1 MKPKKHNVG
10 QVIVLAMCMLLM
22 LVMAFVM
29 FVGDSDYLLGKEAR
43 DVMDYANDGVAPPK
57 GIHIKVNVDA
67 CLGNYAETQHK
78 INGIIPAGKEE
89 HYIVWL
95 DNNAALSI
103 TVKNKKTINKLN
115 SIIDDTWDYL
125 DGVSDTHPSS
135 ITIEGQVSTMDSELE
150 GYYDDYLEEMGFTD
164 SGFPIYYVT
173 VDNTDTRATGWLII
187 GVLLVIGIGCL
198 IGMISTIKAIKREK
212 AAAESVQNTYAGNNA
227 NVFGNINNYGADG
240 AYNNSAYD
248 NNAQYN
254 NGAYDNNS
262 SYNNGAYDNNSS
274 YNNGAYD
281 NNSSYNNGAYG
292 NNSAYNNNPYANN
305 QYGNNNNMTD
315 GTNNPSDNNL

>member
-1 MKPKKHNVG
+1 MKPKKHNAG

-22 LVMAFVM
+22 FVMAFVM
-29 FVGDSDYLLGKEAR
+29 FVGDSDYLLGEEAR
-43 DVMDYANDGVAPPK
+43 DVMDYADDGVAPPK

-125 DGVSDTHPSS
+125 DGVSDTLPSS
-135 ITIEGQVSTMDSELE
+135 ITIEGQVNTMDSELE
-150 GYYDDYLEEMGFTD
+150 GYYDDYLEDMGFAD

-173 VDNTDTRATGWLII
+173 VDNTDTRATGWLIV

-198 IGMISTIKAIKREK
+198 IGMISIIKAIKREK
-212 AAAESVQNTYAGNNA
+212 AAAENVQNTYAGNMGNNA
-227 NVFGNINNYGADG
+227 NVFGNNS
-240 AYNNSAYD
+240 AYNNGAYGDNSA
-248 NNAQYN
+248 YN
-254 NGAYDNNS
+254 NGAYDYNS
-262 SYNNGAYDNNSS
+262 T
-274 YNNGAYD
+274 
-281 NNSSYNNGAYG
+281 
-292 NNSAYNNNPYANN
+292 YNNNPYADS
-305 QYGNNNNMTD
+305 QYGNNNDMTN
-315 GTNNPSDNNL
+315 GMNNPSDNNL

>member
-1 MKPKKHNVG
+1 MKPKKHNAG

-22 LVMAFVM
+22 FVMAFVM

-43 DVMDYANDGVAPPK
+43 DVMDYADDGVAPPK

-125 DGVSDTHPSS
+125 DGASDTLPSS
-135 ITIEGQVSTMDSELE
+135 ITIEGQVNTMDSELE
-150 GYYDDYLEEMGFTD
+150 GYYDDYLEDMGFAD

-173 VDNTDTRATGWLII
+173 VDNTDTRATGWLIV

-198 IGMISTIKAIKREK
+198 IGMISIIKAIKREK
-212 AAAESVQNTYAGNNA
+212 AAAENVQNTYAGNDA
-227 NVFGNINNYGADG
+227 NVFGNINNYGANG
-240 AYNNSAYD
+240 AY

-254 NGAYDNNS
+254 NGTYGDNS
-262 SYNNGAYDNNSS
+262 AYNNGAYDYNST
-274 YNNGAYD
+274 
-281 NNSSYNNGAYG
+281 
-292 NNSAYNNNPYANN
+292 YNNNPYADS
-305 QYGNNNNMTD
+305 QYGNNNDMTN
-315 GTNNPSDNNL
+315 GMNNPSDNNL

>member
-1 MKPKKHNVG
+1 MF
-10 QVIVLAMCMLLM
+10 
-22 LVMAFVM
+22 VMAFVM

-43 DVMDYANDGVAPPK
+43 DVMDYADDGVAPPK

-125 DGVSDTHPSS
+125 DGASDTLPSS
-135 ITIEGQVSTMDSELE
+135 ITIEGQVNTMDSELE
-150 GYYDDYLEEMGFTD
+150 GYYDDYLEDMGFAD

-173 VDNTDTRATGWLII
+173 VDNTDTRATGWLIV

-198 IGMISTIKAIKREK
+198 IGMISIIKAIKREK
-212 AAAESVQNTYAGNNA
+212 AAAENVQNTYAGNDA
-227 NVFGNINNYGADG
+227 NVFGNINNYGANG
-240 AYNNSAYD
+240 AY

-254 NGAYDNNS
+254 NGTYGDNS
-262 SYNNGAYDNNSS
+262 AYNNGAYDYNST
-274 YNNGAYD
+274 
-281 NNSSYNNGAYG
+281 
-292 NNSAYNNNPYANN
+292 YNNNPYADS
-305 QYGNNNNMTD
+305 QYGNNNDMTN
-315 GTNNPSDNNL
+315 GMNNPSDNNL

>member
-1 MKPKKHNVG
+1 MKPKKHNAG

-22 LVMAFVM
+22 FVMAFVM

-43 DVMDYANDGVAPPK
+43 DVMDYADDGVAPPK

-125 DGVSDTHPSS
+125 DGVSDTLPSS
-135 ITIEGQVSTMDSELE
+135 ITIEGQVNTMDSELE
-150 GYYDDYLEEMGFTD
+150 GYYDDYLEDMGFAD

-173 VDNTDTRATGWLII
+173 VDNTDTRATGWLIV

-198 IGMISTIKAIKREK
+198 VGMISVIKAIKREK
-212 AAAESVQNTYAGNNA
+212 AAAENVQNTYAGNDA
-227 NVFGNINNYGADG
+227 NVFGNINNYGANG
-240 AYNNSAYD
+240 AY

-254 NGAYDNNS
+254 NGT
-262 SYNNGAYDNNSS
+262 
-274 YNNGAYD
+274 
-281 NNSSYNNGAYG
+281 YG
-292 NNSAYNNNPYANN
+292 NNSAYNNGAYDYNSTYNNNPYADS
-305 QYGNNNNMTD
+305 QYGNNNDMTN
-315 GTNNPSDNNL
+315 GMNNPSDNNL

>member
-1 MKPKKHNVG
+1 MKPKKHNAG

-22 LVMAFVM
+22 FVMAFVM

-43 DVMDYANDGVAPPK
+43 DVMDYADDGVAPPK

-125 DGVSDTHPSS
+125 DGVSDTLPSS
-135 ITIEGQVSTMDSELE
+135 ITIEGQVNTMDSELE
-150 GYYDDYLEEMGFTD
+150 GYYDDYLEDMGFAD

-173 VDNTDTRATGWLII
+173 VDNTDTRATGWLIV

-198 IGMISTIKAIKREK
+198 VGMISVIKAIKREK
-212 AAAESVQNTYAGNNA
+212 AAAEAVQNTYAGNDA
-227 NVFGNINNYGADG
+227 NVFGNINNYGANG
-240 AYNNSAYD
+240 AY

-254 NGAYDNNS
+254 NGTYGDNS
-262 SYNNGAYDNNSS
+262 AYNNGAYDYNST
-274 YNNGAYD
+274 
-281 NNSSYNNGAYG
+281 
-292 NNSAYNNNPYANN
+292 YNNNPYADS
-305 QYGNNNNMTD
+305 QYGNNNDMTN
-315 GTNNPSDNNL
+315 GMNNPSDNNL

>member
-1 MKPKKHNVG
+1 MKPKKHNAG

-22 LVMAFVM
+22 FVMAFVM

-43 DVMDYANDGVAPPK
+43 DVMDYADDGVAPPK

-125 DGVSDTHPSS
+125 DGVSDTLPSS
-135 ITIEGQVSTMDSELE
+135 ITIEGQVNTMDSELE
-150 GYYDDYLEEMGFTD
+150 GYYDDYLEDMGFAD

-173 VDNTDTRATGWLII
+173 VDNTDTRATGWLIV

-198 IGMISTIKAIKREK
+198 IGMISIIKAIKREK
-212 AAAESVQNTYAGNNA
+212 AAAENVQNTYAGNMGNNA
-227 NVFGNINNYGADG
+227 NVFGN
-240 AYNNSAYD
+240 NSA
-248 NNAQYN
+248 
-254 NGAYDNNS
+254 
-262 SYNNGAYDNNSS
+262 
-274 YNNGAYD
+274 
-281 NNSSYNNGAYG
+281 YNNGAYG
-292 NNSAYNNNPYANN
+292 NNSAYNNGAYGDNSAYNNGAYDYNSTYNNNPYADS
-305 QYGNNNNMTD
+305 QYGNNNDMTN
-315 GTNNPSDNNL
+315 GMNNPSDNNL

>member
-1 MKPKKHNVG
+1 MKPKKHNAG

-22 LVMAFVM
+22 FVMAFVM
-29 FVGDSDYLLGKEAR
+29 FVGDSDYLLGEEAR
-43 DVMDYANDGVAPPK
+43 DVMDYADDGVAPPK

-125 DGVSDTHPSS
+125 DGVSDTLPSS

-150 GYYDDYLEEMGFTD
+150 GYYDDYLEDMGFAD

-173 VDNTDTRATGWLII
+173 VDNTDTRATGWLIV

-198 IGMISTIKAIKREK
+198 IGMISIIKAIKREK
-212 AAAESVQNTYAGNNA
+212 AAAENVQNTYAGNMGNNA
-227 NVFGNINNYGADG
+227 NVFGNNS
-240 AYNNSAYD
+240 AYNNGAYGDNSA
-248 NNAQYN
+248 YN
-254 NGAYDNNS
+254 NGAYDYNS
-262 SYNNGAYDNNSS
+262 T
-274 YNNGAYD
+274 
-281 NNSSYNNGAYG
+281 
-292 NNSAYNNNPYANN
+292 YNNNPYADS
-305 QYGNNNNMTD
+305 QYGNNNDMTN
-315 GTNNPSDNNL
+315 GMNNPSDNNL

>member
-1 MKPKKHNVG
+1 MKPKKHNAG

-22 LVMAFVM
+22 FVMAFVM

-43 DVMDYANDGVAPPK
+43 DVMDYADDGVAPPK

-125 DGVSDTHPSS
+125 DGVSDTLPSS
-135 ITIEGQVSTMDSELE
+135 ITIEGQVNTMNSELE
-150 GYYDDYLEEMGFTD
+150 GYYDDYLEDMGFAD

-173 VDNTDTRATGWLII
+173 VDNTDTRATGWLIV

-198 IGMISTIKAIKREK
+198 IGMISIIKAIKREK
-212 AAAESVQNTYAGNNA
+212 AAAESVQNTYAGNDA
-227 NVFGNINNYGADG
+227 NVFGNINNYGANG
-240 AYNNSAYD
+240 AY

-254 NGAYDNNS
+254 NGTYGDNS
-262 SYNNGAYDNNSS
+262 AYNNGAYDYNST
-274 YNNGAYD
+274 
-281 NNSSYNNGAYG
+281 
-292 NNSAYNNNPYANN
+292 YNNNPYADS
-305 QYGNNNNMTD
+305 QYGNNNDMTN
-315 GTNNPSDNNL
+315 GMNNPSDNNL

>member
-1 MKPKKHNVG
+1 M
-10 QVIVLAMCMLLM
+10 
-22 LVMAFVM
+22 
-29 FVGDSDYLLGKEAR
+29 
-43 DVMDYANDGVAPPK
+43 
-57 GIHIKVNVDA
+57 DA

-125 DGVSDTHPSS
+125 DGVSDTLPSS
-135 ITIEGQVSTMDSELE
+135 ITIEGQVNTMDSELK
-150 GYYDDYLEEMGFTD
+150 GYYDDYLEDMGFAD

-173 VDNTDTRATGWLII
+173 VDNTDTRATGWLIV

-198 IGMISTIKAIKREK
+198 VGMISIIKAIKREK
-212 AAAESVQNTYAGNNA
+212 AAAEAVQNTYAGNDA
-227 NVFGNINNYGADG
+227 NVFGNINNYGANG
-240 AYNNSAYD
+240 AY

-254 NGAYDNNS
+254 NGTYGDNS
-262 SYNNGAYDNNSS
+262 AYNNGAYDYNST
-274 YNNGAYD
+274 
-281 NNSSYNNGAYG
+281 
-292 NNSAYNNNPYANN
+292 YNNNPYADS
-305 QYGNNNNMTD
+305 QYGNNNNMTN
-315 GTNNPSDNNL
+315 GMNNPPDNNL

>member
-1 MKPKKHNVG
+1 MKPKKHNAG

-22 LVMAFVM
+22 FVMAFVM

-43 DVMDYANDGVAPPK
+43 DVMDYADDGVAPPK

-125 DGVSDTHPSS
+125 DGVSDTLPSS
-135 ITIEGQVSTMDSELE
+135 ITIEGQVNTMDSELE
-150 GYYDDYLEEMGFTD
+150 GYYDDYLEDMGFAD

-173 VDNTDTRATGWLII
+173 VDNTDTRATGWLIV

-198 IGMISTIKAIKREK
+198 VGMISVIKAIKREK
-212 AAAESVQNTYAGNNA
+212 AAAENVQNTYAGNDA
-227 NVFGNINNYGADG
+227 NVFGNINNYGANG
-240 AYNNSAYD
+240 AY

-254 NGAYDNNS
+254 NGTYGDNS
-262 SYNNGAYDNNSS
+262 AYNNGAYDYNST
-274 YNNGAYD
+274 
-281 NNSSYNNGAYG
+281 
-292 NNSAYNNNPYANN
+292 YNNNPYADS
-305 QYGNNNNMTD
+305 QYGNNNDMTN
-315 GTNNPSDNNL
+315 GMNNPSDNNL

>member
-1 MKPKKHNVG
+1 MKPKKHNAG

-22 LVMAFVM
+22 FVMAFVM

-43 DVMDYANDGVAPPK
+43 DVMDYADDGVAPPK

-125 DGVSDTHPSS
+125 DGVSDTLPSS
-135 ITIEGQVSTMDSELE
+135 ITIEGQVNTMDSELE
-150 GYYDDYLEEMGFTD
+150 GYYDDYLEDMGFAD

-173 VDNTDTRATGWLII
+173 VDNTDTRATGWLIV

-198 IGMISTIKAIKREK
+198 IGMILVIKAIKREK
-212 AAAESVQNTYAGNNA
+212 AAAEAVQNTYAGNDA
-227 NVFGNINNYGADG
+227 NVFGNINNYGANG
-240 AYNNSAYD
+240 AY

-254 NGAYDNNS
+254 NGTYGDNS
-262 SYNNGAYDNNSS
+262 AYNNGAYDYNST
-274 YNNGAYD
+274 
-281 NNSSYNNGAYG
+281 
-292 NNSAYNNNPYANN
+292 YNNNPYADS
-305 QYGNNNNMTD
+305 QYGNNNDMTN
-315 GTNNPSDNNL
+315 GMNNPSDNNL

>member
-1 MKPKKHNVG
+1 MKSKKHNAG

-22 LVMAFVM
+22 FVMAFVM
-29 FVGDSDYLLGKEAR
+29 FVGDSDYLLGEEAR
-43 DVMDYANDGVAPPK
+43 DVMDYADDGVAPPK

-125 DGVSDTHPSS
+125 DGVSDTLPSS

-150 GYYDDYLEEMGFTD
+150 GYYDDYLEDMGFAD

-173 VDNTDTRATGWLII
+173 VDNTDTRVTGWLIV

-198 IGMISTIKAIKREK
+198 IGMISVIKAIKREK
-212 AAAESVQNTYAGNNA
+212 AAAENVKNAYAGNMGNNA
-227 NVFGNINNYGADG
+227 NVFGNINNYGANG
-240 AYNNSAYD
+240 AYNNGTYGDNSA
-248 NNAQYN
+248 YN
-254 NGAYDNNS
+254 NGAYDYNS
-262 SYNNGAYDNNSS
+262 T
-274 YNNGAYD
+274 
-281 NNSSYNNGAYG
+281 
-292 NNSAYNNNPYANN
+292 YNNNPYADS
-305 QYGNNNNMTD
+305 QYGNNNDMTN
-315 GTNNPSDNNL
+315 GMNNSSDNNL

>member
-1 MKPKKHNVG
+1 MKPKKHNAG

-22 LVMAFVM
+22 FVMAFVM

-43 DVMDYANDGVAPPK
+43 DVMDYADDGVAPPK

-125 DGVSDTHPSS
+125 DGVSDTLPSS
-135 ITIEGQVSTMDSELE
+135 ITIEGQVNTMDSELE
-150 GYYDDYLEEMGFTD
+150 GYYDDYLEDMGFAD

-173 VDNTDTRATGWLII
+173 VDNTDTRATGWLIV

-198 IGMISTIKAIKREK
+198 IGMISIIKAIKREK
-212 AAAESVQNTYAGNNA
+212 AAAENVQNTYAGNMGNNA
-227 NVFGNINNYGADG
+227 NVFGNNS
-240 AYNNSAYD
+240 AYNNGAYGDNSA
-248 NNAQYN
+248 YN
-254 NGAYDNNS
+254 NGAYDYNS
-262 SYNNGAYDNNSS
+262 T
-274 YNNGAYD
+274 
-281 NNSSYNNGAYG
+281 
-292 NNSAYNNNPYANN
+292 YNNNPYADS
-305 QYGNNNNMTD
+305 QYGNNNDMTN
-315 GTNNPSDNNL
+315 GMNNPSDNNL

>member
-1 MKPKKHNVG
+1 MKPKKHNAG

-22 LVMAFVM
+22 FVMAFVM

-43 DVMDYANDGVAPPK
+43 DVMDYADDGVAPPK

-125 DGVSDTHPSS
+125 DGVSDTLPSS
-135 ITIEGQVSTMDSELE
+135 ITIEGQVNTMDSELE
-150 GYYDDYLEEMGFTD
+150 GYYDDYLEDMGFAD

-173 VDNTDTRATGWLII
+173 VDNTDTRATGWLIV

-198 IGMISTIKAIKREK
+198 IGMISIIKAIKREK
-212 AAAESVQNTYAGNNA
+212 AAAESVQNTYAGNDA
-227 NVFGNINNYGADG
+227 NVFGNINNYGANG
-240 AYNNSAYD
+240 AY

-254 NGAYDNNS
+254 NGTYGDNS
-262 SYNNGAYDNNSS
+262 AYNNGAYDYNST
-274 YNNGAYD
+274 
-281 NNSSYNNGAYG
+281 
-292 NNSAYNNNPYANN
+292 YNNNPYADS
-305 QYGNNNNMTD
+305 QYGNNNDMTN
-315 GTNNPSDNNL
+315 GMNNPSDNNL

>member
-1 MKPKKHNVG
+1 MKPKKHNAG

-22 LVMAFVM
+22 FVMAFVM

-43 DVMDYANDGVAPPK
+43 DVMDYADDGVAPPK
-57 GIHIKVNVDA
+57 GVHIKVNVDA

-95 DNNAALSI
+95 DNDAALSI

-125 DGVSDTHPSS
+125 DGVSDTLPSS

-150 GYYDDYLEEMGFTD
+150 GYYDDYLEEMGFAD

-173 VDNTDTRATGWLII
+173 VDNTDTRATGWLIV

-198 IGMISTIKAIKREK
+198 IGMISIIKAIKREK
-212 AAAESVQNTYAGNNA
+212 AAAENVQNTYAGNMGNNA
-227 NVFGNINNYGADG
+227 NVFGNNS
-240 AYNNSAYD
+240 AYNNGAYGDNSA
-248 NNAQYN
+248 YN
-254 NGAYDNNS
+254 NGAYDYNS
-262 SYNNGAYDNNSS
+262 T
-274 YNNGAYD
+274 
-281 NNSSYNNGAYG
+281 
-292 NNSAYNNNPYANN
+292 YNNNPYADS
-305 QYGNNNNMTD
+305 QYGNNNNMTS
-315 GTNNPSDNNL
+315 GMNNPSDNNL

>member
-1 MKPKKHNVG
+1 MKPKKHNAG

-22 LVMAFVM
+22 FVMAFVM

-43 DVMDYANDGVAPPK
+43 DVMDYADDGVAPPK

-125 DGVSDTHPSS
+125 DGVSDTLPSS
-135 ITIEGQVSTMDSELE
+135 ITIEGQVNTMDSELE
-150 GYYDDYLEEMGFTD
+150 GYYDDYLEDMGFAD

-173 VDNTDTRATGWLII
+173 VDNTDTRATGWLIV

-198 IGMISTIKAIKREK
+198 IGMISVIKAIKREK
-212 AAAESVQNTYAGNNA
+212 AAAENVQNTYAGNDA
-227 NVFGNINNYGADG
+227 NVFGNINNYGANG
-240 AYNNSAYD
+240 AY

-254 NGAYDNNS
+254 NGT
-262 SYNNGAYDNNSS
+262 
-274 YNNGAYD
+274 
-281 NNSSYNNGAYG
+281 YG
-292 NNSAYNNNPYANN
+292 NNSAYNNGEYDYNSTYNNNPYADS
-305 QYGNNNNMTD
+305 QYGNNNDMTN
-315 GTNNPSDNNL
+315 GMNNPSDNNL

>member
-1 MKPKKHNVG
+1 MKPKKHNAG

-22 LVMAFVM
+22 FVMAFVM
-29 FVGDSDYLLGKEAR
+29 FVGDSDYLLGEEAR
-43 DVMDYANDGVAPPK
+43 DVMDYADDGVAPPK

-125 DGVSDTHPSS
+125 DGVSDTLPSS
-135 ITIEGQVSTMDSELE
+135 ITIEGQVNTMDSELE
-150 GYYDDYLEEMGFTD
+150 GYYDDYLEDMGFAD

-173 VDNTDTRATGWLII
+173 VDNTDTRATGWLIV

-198 IGMISTIKAIKREK
+198 VGMISVIKAIKREK
-212 AAAESVQNTYAGNNA
+212 AAAENVQNTYAGNMGNNA
-227 NVFGNINNYGADG
+227 NVFGN
-240 AYNNSAYD
+240 NSA
-248 NNAQYN
+248 
-254 NGAYDNNS
+254 
-262 SYNNGAYDNNSS
+262 
-274 YNNGAYD
+274 
-281 NNSSYNNGAYG
+281 YNNGAYG
-292 NNSAYNNNPYANN
+292 NNSAYNNGAYDYNSTYNNNPYADS
-305 QYGNNNNMTD
+305 QYGNNNDMTN
-315 GTNNPSDNNL
+315 GMNNPSDNNL

>member
-1 MKPKKHNVG
+1 MKPKKHNAG

-22 LVMAFVM
+22 FVMAFVM

-43 DVMDYANDGVAPPK
+43 DVMDYADDGVAPPK

-125 DGVSDTHPSS
+125 DGASDTLPSS
-135 ITIEGQVSTMDSELE
+135 ITIEGQVNTMDSELE
-150 GYYDDYLEEMGFTD
+150 GYYDDYLEDMGFAD

-173 VDNTDTRATGWLII
+173 VDNTDTRATGWLIV

-198 IGMISTIKAIKREK
+198 IGMISIIKAIKREK
-212 AAAESVQNTYAGNNA
+212 AAAEAVQNTYAGNDA
-227 NVFGNINNYGADG
+227 NVFGNINNYGANG
-240 AYNNSAYD
+240 AY

-254 NGAYDNNS
+254 NGTYGDNS
-262 SYNNGAYDNNSS
+262 AYNNGAYDYNST
-274 YNNGAYD
+274 
-281 NNSSYNNGAYG
+281 
-292 NNSAYNNNPYANN
+292 YNNNPYADS
-305 QYGNNNNMTD
+305 QYGNNNDMTN
-315 GTNNPSDNNL
+315 GMNNPSDNNL

>member
-1 MKPKKHNVG
+1 MKPKKHNAG

-22 LVMAFVM
+22 FVMAFVM

-43 DVMDYANDGVAPPK
+43 DVMDYADDGVAPPK
-57 GIHIKVNVDA
+57 GVHIKVNVDA

-95 DNNAALSI
+95 DNDAALSI

-125 DGVSDTHPSS
+125 DGVSDTLPSS

-150 GYYDDYLEEMGFTD
+150 GYYDDYLEEMGFAD

-173 VDNTDTRATGWLII
+173 VDNTDTRATGWLIV

-198 IGMISTIKAIKREK
+198 IGMISIIKAIKREK
-212 AAAESVQNTYAGNNA
+212 AAAENVQNTYAGNMGNNA
-227 NVFGNINNYGADG
+227 NVFGNNS
-240 AYNNSAYD
+240 AYNNGAYGDNSA
-248 NNAQYN
+248 YN
-254 NGAYDNNS
+254 NGAYDYNS
-262 SYNNGAYDNNSS
+262 T
-274 YNNGAYD
+274 
-281 NNSSYNNGAYG
+281 
-292 NNSAYNNNPYANN
+292 YNNNPYADS
-305 QYGNNNNMTD
+305 QYGNNNNMTS
-315 GTNNPSDNNL
+315 GMNNSSDNNL

>member
-10 QVIVLAMCMLLM
+10 QVIILAMCMLLM

-43 DVMDYANDGVAPPK
+43 DVMDYADDGVAPPK
-57 GIHIKVNVDA
+57 GVHIKVNVDA

-78 INGIIPAGKEE
+78 INGVIPAGKEE

-103 TVKNKKTINKLN
+103 TVKSKKTINKLN

-125 DGVSDTHPSS
+125 DGVSDTLPSS
-135 ITIEGQVSTMDSELE
+135 ITIEGQVKTMDSELK
-150 GYYDDYLEEMGFTD
+150 GYYEDYLEEMGFTD

-173 VDNTDTRATGWLII
+173 VDNTDTRATGWLIV
-187 GVLLVIGIGCL
+187 GVLLVAGIGCL
-198 IGMISTIKAIKREK
+198 IGMISIIKAIKREK
-212 AAAESVQNTYAGNNA
+212 AAAEAVQNTYADNNA
-227 NVFGNINNYGADG
+227 NVFGNINNYGANG
-240 AYNNSAYD
+240 AY

-254 NGAYDNNS
+254 NGAYGNNS

>member
-1 MKPKKHNVG
+1 MKPKKHNAG

-22 LVMAFVM
+22 FVMAFVM

-43 DVMDYANDGVAPPK
+43 DVMDYADDGVAPPK

-125 DGVSDTHPSS
+125 DGVSDTLPSS
-135 ITIEGQVSTMDSELE
+135 ITIEGQVNTMDSELK
-150 GYYDDYLEEMGFTD
+150 GYYDDYLEDMGFAD

-173 VDNTDTRATGWLII
+173 VDNTDTRATGWLIV

-198 IGMISTIKAIKREK
+198 VGMISIIKAIKREK
-212 AAAESVQNTYAGNNA
+212 AAAEAVQNTYAGNDA
-227 NVFGNINNYGADG
+227 NVFGNINNYGANG
-240 AYNNSAYD
+240 AY

-254 NGAYDNNS
+254 NGTYGDNS
-262 SYNNGAYDNNSS
+262 AYNNGAYDYNST
-274 YNNGAYD
+274 
-281 NNSSYNNGAYG
+281 
-292 NNSAYNNNPYANN
+292 YNNNPYADS
-305 QYGNNNNMTD
+305 QYGNNNNMTN
-315 GTNNPSDNNL
+315 GMNNPSDNNL

>member
-1 MKPKKHNVG
+1 MKPKKHNAG

-22 LVMAFVM
+22 FVMAFVM

-43 DVMDYANDGVAPPK
+43 DVMDYADDGVAPPK

-125 DGVSDTHPSS
+125 DGVSDTLPSS

-150 GYYDDYLEEMGFTD
+150 GYYDDYLEDMGFAD

-173 VDNTDTRATGWLII
+173 VDNTDTRATGWLIV

-198 IGMISTIKAIKREK
+198 IGMISVIKAIKREK
-212 AAAESVQNTYAGNNA
+212 AAAENVQNTYAGNMGNNA
-227 NVFGNINNYGADG
+227 NVFGNNS
-240 AYNNSAYD
+240 AYNNGAYGDNSA
-248 NNAQYN
+248 YN
-254 NGAYDNNS
+254 NGAYDYNS
-262 SYNNGAYDNNSS
+262 T
-274 YNNGAYD
+274 
-281 NNSSYNNGAYG
+281 
-292 NNSAYNNNPYANN
+292 YNNNPYADS
-305 QYGNNNNMTD
+305 QYGNNNDMTN
-315 GTNNPSDNNL
+315 GMNNPSDNNL

>member
-1 MKPKKHNVG
+1 MKPKKHNAG

-22 LVMAFVM
+22 FVMAFVM

-43 DVMDYANDGVAPPK
+43 DVMDYADDGVAPPK

-125 DGVSDTHPSS
+125 DGVSDTLPSS
-135 ITIEGQVSTMDSELE
+135 ITIEGQVNTMDSELE
-150 GYYDDYLEEMGFTD
+150 GYYDDYLEDMGFAD

-173 VDNTDTRATGWLII
+173 VDNTDTRATGWLIV

-198 IGMISTIKAIKREK
+198 IGMISVIKAIKREK
-212 AAAESVQNTYAGNNA
+212 AAAEAVQNTYAGNMGNNA
-227 NVFGNINNYGADG
+227 NVFGNNS
-240 AYNNSAYD
+240 AYNNGAYGDNSA
-248 NNAQYN
+248 YN
-254 NGAYDNNS
+254 NGAYDYNS
-262 SYNNGAYDNNSS
+262 T
-274 YNNGAYD
+274 
-281 NNSSYNNGAYG
+281 
-292 NNSAYNNNPYANN
+292 YNNNPYADS
-305 QYGNNNNMTD
+305 QYGNNNDMTN
-315 GTNNPSDNNL
+315 GMNNPSDNNL

>member
-1 MKPKKHNVG
+1 MKPKKHNAG

-22 LVMAFVM
+22 FVMAFVM
-29 FVGDSDYLLGKEAR
+29 FVGDSDYLLGEEAR
-43 DVMDYANDGVAPPK
+43 DVMDYADDGVAPPK

-125 DGVSDTHPSS
+125 DGVSDTLPSS

-150 GYYDDYLEEMGFTD
+150 GYYDDYLEDMGFAD

-173 VDNTDTRATGWLII
+173 VDNTDTRATGWLIV

-198 IGMISTIKAIKREK
+198 IGMISIIKAIKREK
-212 AAAESVQNTYAGNNA
+212 AAAENVQNTYAGNDA
-227 NVFGNINNYGADG
+227 NVFGNINNYGANG
-240 AYNNSAYD
+240 AY

-254 NGAYDNNS
+254 NGT
-262 SYNNGAYDNNSS
+262 
-274 YNNGAYD
+274 
-281 NNSSYNNGAYG
+281 YG
-292 NNSAYNNNPYANN
+292 NNSAYNNGAYDYNSTYNNNPYADS
-305 QYGNNNNMTD
+305 QYGNNNDMTN
-315 GTNNPSDNNL
+315 GMNNPSDNNL

>member
-1 MKPKKHNVG
+1 MKPKKHNAG

-22 LVMAFVM
+22 FVMAFVM

-43 DVMDYANDGVAPPK
+43 DVMDYADDGVAPPK

-125 DGVSDTHPSS
+125 DGVSDTLPSS
-135 ITIEGQVSTMDSELE
+135 ITIEGQVNTMDSELE
-150 GYYDDYLEEMGFTD
+150 GYYDDYLEDMGFAD

-173 VDNTDTRATGWLII
+173 VDNTDTRATGWLIV

-198 IGMISTIKAIKREK
+198 IGMISVIKAIKREK
-212 AAAESVQNTYAGNNA
+212 AAAEAVQNTYAGNDA
-227 NVFGNINNYGADG
+227 NVFGNINNYGANG
-240 AYNNSAYD
+240 AY

-254 NGAYDNNS
+254 NGT
-262 SYNNGAYDNNSS
+262 
-274 YNNGAYD
+274 
-281 NNSSYNNGAYG
+281 YG
-292 NNSAYNNNPYANN
+292 NNSAYNNGEYDYNSTYNNNPYADS
-305 QYGNNNNMTD
+305 QYGNNNDMTN
-315 GTNNPSDNNL
+315 GMNNPSDNNL

>member
-1 MKPKKHNVG
+1 MKPKKHNAG

-22 LVMAFVM
+22 FVMAFVM

-43 DVMDYANDGVAPPK
+43 DVMDYADDGVAPPK

-125 DGVSDTHPSS
+125 DGVSDTLPSS
-135 ITIEGQVSTMDSELE
+135 ITIEGQVNTMDSELE
-150 GYYDDYLEEMGFTD
+150 GYYDDYLEDMGFAD

-173 VDNTDTRATGWLII
+173 VDNTDTRATGWLIV

-198 IGMISTIKAIKREK
+198 IGMISVIKAIKREK
-212 AAAESVQNTYAGNNA
+212 AAAESVQNTYAGNDA
-227 NVFGNINNYGADG
+227 NVFGNINNYGANG
-240 AYNNSAYD
+240 AY

-254 NGAYDNNS
+254 NGTYGDNS
-262 SYNNGAYDNNSS
+262 AYNNGAYDYNST
-274 YNNGAYD
+274 
-281 NNSSYNNGAYG
+281 
-292 NNSAYNNNPYANN
+292 YNNNPYADS
-305 QYGNNNNMTD
+305 QYGNNNDMTN
-315 GTNNPSDNNL
+315 GMNNPSDNNL

>member
-10 QVIVLAMCMLLM
+10 QVIILAMCMLLM

-43 DVMDYANDGVAPPK
+43 DVMDYADDGVAPPK
-57 GIHIKVNVDA
+57 GVHIKVNVDA

-78 INGIIPAGKEE
+78 INGVIPAGKEE

-125 DGVSDTHPSS
+125 DDVSDTLPSS
-135 ITIEGQVSTMDSELE
+135 ITIEGQVKTMDSELE

-173 VDNTDTRATGWLII
+173 VDNTDTRATGWLFV
-187 GVLLVIGIGCL
+187 GVLLVTGIGCL
-198 IGMISTIKAIKREK
+198 IGMISIIKAIKREK
-212 AAAESVQNTYAGNNA
+212 AAAEAVQNTYAGNDA
-227 NVFGNINNYGADG
+227 NVFGNINNYGANG
-240 AYNNSAYD
+240 TY

-254 NGAYDNNS
+254 NGAYGNDS

-281 NNSSYNNGAYG
+281 NNSSYNN
-292 NNSAYNNNPYANN
+292 NTYANN

-315 GTNNPSDNNL
+315 GINNPSDNNL

>member
-1 MKPKKHNVG
+1 MKPKKHNAG

-22 LVMAFVM
+22 FVMAFVM

-43 DVMDYANDGVAPPK
+43 DVMDYADDGVAPPK

-125 DGVSDTHPSS
+125 DGVSDTLPSS
-135 ITIEGQVSTMDSELE
+135 ITIEGQVNTMDSELE
-150 GYYDDYLEEMGFTD
+150 GYYDDYLEDMGFAD

-173 VDNTDTRATGWLII
+173 VDNTDTRATGWLIV

-198 IGMISTIKAIKREK
+198 VGMISIIKAIKREK
-212 AAAESVQNTYAGNNA
+212 AAAEAVQNTYAGNDA
-227 NVFGNINNYGADG
+227 NVFGNINNYGANG
-240 AYNNSAYD
+240 AY

-254 NGAYDNNS
+254 NGTYGDNS
-262 SYNNGAYDNNSS
+262 AYNNGAYDYNST
-274 YNNGAYD
+274 
-281 NNSSYNNGAYG
+281 
-292 NNSAYNNNPYANN
+292 YNNNPYADS
-305 QYGNNNNMTD
+305 QYGNNNNMTN
-315 GTNNPSDNNL
+315 GMNNPSDNNL

>member
-1 MKPKKHNVG
+1 MKPKKHNAG

-22 LVMAFVM
+22 FVMAFVM

-43 DVMDYANDGVAPPK
+43 DVMDYADDGVAPPK

-125 DGVSDTHPSS
+125 DGVSDTLPSS

-150 GYYDDYLEEMGFTD
+150 GYYDDYLEDMGFAD

-173 VDNTDTRATGWLII
+173 VDNTDTRATGWLIV

-198 IGMISTIKAIKREK
+198 IGMISIIKAIKREK
-212 AAAESVQNTYAGNNA
+212 AAAENVQNTYAGNMGNNA
-227 NVFGNINNYGADG
+227 NVFGNNS
-240 AYNNSAYD
+240 AYNNGAYGDNSA
-248 NNAQYN
+248 YN
-254 NGAYDNNS
+254 NGAYDYNS
-262 SYNNGAYDNNSS
+262 T
-274 YNNGAYD
+274 
-281 NNSSYNNGAYG
+281 
-292 NNSAYNNNPYANN
+292 YNNNPYADS
-305 QYGNNNNMTD
+305 QYGNNNDMTN
-315 GTNNPSDNNL
+315 GMNNPSDNNL

>member
-1 MKPKKHNVG
+1 MKPKKHNAG

-22 LVMAFVM
+22 FVMAFVM

-43 DVMDYANDGVAPPK
+43 DVMDYADDGVAPPK

-95 DNNAALSI
+95 DNDAALSI

-125 DGVSDTHPSS
+125 DGVSDTLPSS

-173 VDNTDTRATGWLII
+173 VDNTDTRATGWII
-187 GVLLVIGIGCL
+187 VGVLLVIGIGCL
-198 IGMISTIKAIKREK
+198 IGMISIIKAIKREK
-212 AAAESVQNTYAGNNA
+212 AAAENVQNTYAGNMGNNA
-227 NVFGNINNYGADG
+227 NVFGNNS
-240 AYNNSAYD
+240 AYNNGAYGDNSA
-248 NNAQYN
+248 YN
-254 NGAYDNNS
+254 NGAYDYNS
-262 SYNNGAYDNNSS
+262 T
-274 YNNGAYD
+274 
-281 NNSSYNNGAYG
+281 
-292 NNSAYNNNPYANN
+292 YNNNPYADS
-305 QYGNNNNMTD
+305 QYGNNNDITSGM
-315 GTNNPSDNNL
+315 NNPSDNNL

>member
-1 MKPKKHNVG
+1 MKPKKHNAG

-22 LVMAFVM
+22 FVMAFVM

-43 DVMDYANDGVAPPK
+43 DVMDYADDGVAPPK
-57 GIHIKVNVDA
+57 GVHIKVNVDA

-95 DNNAALSI
+95 DNDAALSI

-125 DGVSDTHPSS
+125 DGVSDTLPSS

-150 GYYDDYLEEMGFTD
+150 GYYDDYLEEMGFAD

-173 VDNTDTRATGWLII
+173 VDNTDTRATGWLIV

-198 IGMISTIKAIKREK
+198 IGMISIIKAIKREK
-212 AAAESVQNTYAGNNA
+212 AAAENVQNTYAGNMGNNA
-227 NVFGNINNYGADG
+227 NVFGNNS
-240 AYNNSAYD
+240 AYNNGAYGDNSA
-248 NNAQYN
+248 YN
-254 NGAYDNNS
+254 NGAYDYNS
-262 SYNNGAYDNNSS
+262 T
-274 YNNGAYD
+274 
-281 NNSSYNNGAYG
+281 
-292 NNSAYNNNPYANN
+292 YNNNPYADS
-305 QYGNNNNMTD
+305 QYGNNNDMTS
-315 GTNNPSDNNL
+315 GMNNPSDNNL

>member
-1 MKPKKHNVG
+1 MKPKKHNAG

-22 LVMAFVM
+22 FVMAFVM

-43 DVMDYANDGVAPPK
+43 DVMDYADDGVAPPK

-125 DGVSDTHPSS
+125 DGVSDTLPSS
-135 ITIEGQVSTMDSELE
+135 ITIEGQVNTMDSELE
-150 GYYDDYLEEMGFTD
+150 GYYDDYLEDMGFAD

-173 VDNTDTRATGWLII
+173 VDNTDTRATGWLIV

-198 IGMISTIKAIKREK
+198 IGMISVIKAIKREK
-212 AAAESVQNTYAGNNA
+212 AAAENVQNTYAGNDA
-227 NVFGNINNYGADG
+227 NVFGNINNYGANG
-240 AYNNSAYD
+240 AY

-254 NGAYDNNS
+254 NGTYGDNS
-262 SYNNGAYDNNSS
+262 AYNNGAYDYNST
-274 YNNGAYD
+274 
-281 NNSSYNNGAYG
+281 
-292 NNSAYNNNPYANN
+292 YNNNPYADS
-305 QYGNNNNMTD
+305 QYGNNNDMTN
-315 GTNNPSDNNL
+315 GMNNPSDNNL

>member
-1 MKPKKHNVG
+1 MKPKKHNAG

-22 LVMAFVM
+22 FVMAFVM

-43 DVMDYANDGVAPPK
+43 DVMDYADDGVAPPK

-125 DGVSDTHPSS
+125 DGVSDTLPSS
-135 ITIEGQVSTMDSELE
+135 ITIEGQVNTMDSELE
-150 GYYDDYLEEMGFTD
+150 GYYDDYLEDMGFAD

-173 VDNTDTRATGWLII
+173 VDNTDTRATGWLIV

-198 IGMISTIKAIKREK
+198 IGMISIIKAIKREK
-212 AAAESVQNTYAGNNA
+212 AAAEAVQNTYAGNDA
-227 NVFGNINNYGADG
+227 NVFGNINNYGANG
-240 AYNNSAYD
+240 AY

-254 NGAYDNNS
+254 NGTYGDNS
-262 SYNNGAYDNNSS
+262 AYNNGAYDYNST
-274 YNNGAYD
+274 
-281 NNSSYNNGAYG
+281 
-292 NNSAYNNNPYANN
+292 YNNNPYADS
-305 QYGNNNNMTD
+305 QYGNNNDMTN
-315 GTNNPSDNNL
+315 GMNNPSDNNL

>member
-10 QVIVLAMCMLLM
+10 QVIILAMCMLLM

-43 DVMDYANDGVAPPK
+43 DVMDYADDGVAPPK
-57 GIHIKVNVDA
+57 GVHIKVNVDA

-78 INGIIPAGKEE
+78 INGVIPAGKEE

-103 TVKNKKTINKLN
+103 TVKSKKTINKLN

-125 DGVSDTHPSS
+125 DGVSDTLPSS
-135 ITIEGQVSTMDSELE
+135 ITIEGQVKTMDSELK
-150 GYYDDYLEEMGFTD
+150 GYYEDYLEEMGFTD

-173 VDNTDTRATGWLII
+173 VDNTDTRATGWLIV
-187 GVLLVIGIGCL
+187 GVLLVAGIGCL
-198 IGMISTIKAIKREK
+198 IGMISIIKAIKREK
-212 AAAESVQNTYAGNNA
+212 AAAEAVQNTYADNNA
-227 NVFGNINNYGADG
+227 NVFGNINNYGANG
-240 AYNNSAYD
+240 AY

-254 NGAYDNNS
+254 NGAY
-262 SYNNGAYDNNSS
+262 GNNSS

>member
-1 MKPKKHNVG
+1 MKPKKHNAG

-22 LVMAFVM
+22 FVMAFVM

-125 DGVSDTHPSS
+125 DGVSDTLPSS
-135 ITIEGQVSTMDSELE
+135 ITIEGQVNTMDSELE
-150 GYYDDYLEEMGFTD
+150 GYYDDYLEDMGFAD

-173 VDNTDTRATGWLII
+173 VDNTDTRATGWLIV

-198 IGMISTIKAIKREK
+198 VGMISVIKAIKREK
-212 AAAESVQNTYAGNNA
+212 AAAESVQNTYAGNDA
-227 NVFGNINNYGADG
+227 NVFGNINNYGANG
-240 AYNNSAYD
+240 AY

-254 NGAYDNNS
+254 NGTYGDNS
-262 SYNNGAYDNNSS
+262 AYNNGAYDYNST
-274 YNNGAYD
+274 
-281 NNSSYNNGAYG
+281 
-292 NNSAYNNNPYANN
+292 YNNNPYADS
-305 QYGNNNNMTD
+305 QYGNNNDMTN
-315 GTNNPSDNNL
+315 GMNNSPDNNL

>member
-1 MKPKKHNVG
+1 MKPKKHNAG

-22 LVMAFVM
+22 FVMAFVM

-43 DVMDYANDGVAPPK
+43 DVMDYADDGVAPPK

-125 DGVSDTHPSS
+125 DGVSDTLPSS
-135 ITIEGQVSTMDSELE
+135 ITIEGQVNTMDSELE
-150 GYYDDYLEEMGFTD
+150 GYYDDYLEDMGFAD
-164 SGFPIYYVT
+164 SGLPIYYVT
-173 VDNTDTRATGWLII
+173 VDNTDTRATGWLIV

-198 IGMISTIKAIKREK
+198 VGMISVIKAIKREK
-212 AAAESVQNTYAGNNA
+212 AAAENVQNTYAGNDA
-227 NVFGNINNYGADG
+227 NVFGNINNYGANG
-240 AYNNSAYD
+240 AY

-254 NGAYDNNS
+254 NGT
-262 SYNNGAYDNNSS
+262 
-274 YNNGAYD
+274 
-281 NNSSYNNGAYG
+281 YG
-292 NNSAYNNNPYANN
+292 NNSAYNNGEYDYNSTYNNNPYADS
-305 QYGNNNNMTD
+305 QYGNNNDMTN
-315 GTNNPSDNNL
+315 GMNNPSDNNL